1 MGDEEQFGGCLAAGR
16 GFVHIGPDGS
26 LEPCPFAPY
35 SDTSVADTP
44 LKDALASRLLRAI
57 RDNHAELKE
66 TRGGCALWRK
76 REWVEGL
83 AKEYVE

>member
-1 MGDEEQFGGCLAAGR
+1 
-16 GFVHIGPDGS
+16 
-26 LEPCPFAPY
+26 
-35 SDTSVADTP
+35 VAVTP
-44 LKDALASRLLRAI
+44 LKDALASPLLKAI

-83 AKEYVE
+83 AQKDER

>member
-1 MGDEEQFGGCLAAGR
+1 MAQKTIE
-16 GFVHIGPDGS
+16 VVIGPDGS

-35 SDTSVADTP
+35 SDASVAEKS
-44 LKDALASRLLRAI
+44 LKDALASHLLKAI

-76 REWVEGL
+76 REWVESL
-83 AKEYVE
+83 AKKEEG